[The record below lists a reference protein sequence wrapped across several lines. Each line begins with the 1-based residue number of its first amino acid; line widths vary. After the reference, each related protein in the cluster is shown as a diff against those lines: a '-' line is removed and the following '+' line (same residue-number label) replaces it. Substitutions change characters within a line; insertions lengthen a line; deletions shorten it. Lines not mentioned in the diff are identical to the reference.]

1 MAAVAIAIAMIIVIG
16 GGVATML
23 RNRAN
28 DVAKSATPVT
38 HAATIIPRA
47 AGHVGLTAYPWAEVR
62 SVRDLNDNHDVEL
75 HSKLVT
81 PAQLELTP
89 GRYEI
94 TFANPSFDKSI
105 TKTIEVGA
113 GGEQRVNVEFAD
125 PAKASL
131 PDFGG
136 AQ

>member
-1 MAAVAIAIAMIIVIG
+1 M
-16 GGVATML
+16 
-23 RNRAN
+23 
-28 DVAKSATPVT
+28 
-38 HAATIIPRA
+38 
-47 AGHVGLTAYPWAEVR
+47 R
-62 SVRDLNDNHDVEL
+62 SVRDLNDNQDVEL
-75 HSKLVT
+75 QSKLVT

-94 TFANPSFDKSI
+94 TFANPLFDKSI

-136 AQ
+136 AP